1 MLIAALHV
9 AGAIAVSAAWF
20 WASHNLGL
28 WWGKRAQ
35 ARCYEAFS
43 LALGVPVSVLKTKR
57 ASEQVIRFL
66 SERYTTE
73 SLRNRLADM
82 VDHLLLAFEL
92 LCILLQ
98 LVIVGVVLWD
108 VFRFGASQ
116 AATIWVLPFIGVFST
131 FIQSIVIVLCMGLFG
146 RFPGEAKYWR
156 EVVAETIER
165 QAALP
170 APAD

>member
-1 MLIAALHV
+1 
-9 AGAIAVSAAWF
+9 
-20 WASHNLGL
+20 
-28 WWGKRAQ
+28 
-35 ARCYEAFS
+35 
-43 LALGVPVSVLKTKR
+43 
-57 ASEQVIRFL
+57 
-66 SERYTTE
+66 
-73 SLRNRLADM
+73 M

-98 LVIVGVVLWD
+98 LVILGVVLWD
-108 VFRFGASQ
+108 VFRFGASE

-170 APAD
+170 APTD